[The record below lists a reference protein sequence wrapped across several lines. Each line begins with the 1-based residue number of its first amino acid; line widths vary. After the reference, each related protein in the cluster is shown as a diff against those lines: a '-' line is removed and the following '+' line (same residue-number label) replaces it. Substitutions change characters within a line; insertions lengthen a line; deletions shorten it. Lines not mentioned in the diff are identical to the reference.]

1 MPNVRA
7 PLSLPVHAALRDD
20 AIPSVDNPG
29 RAFANGVMLA
39 LPLWGL
45 VGLGIWAIV

>member
-1 MPNVRA
+1 MPDVRA
-7 PLSLPVHAALRDD
+7 TLSVPVRAVLRDEP
-20 AIPSVDNPG
+20 IPSVDNPG
-29 RAFANGVMLA
+29 RAFANGIMLA